1 MKLAVHWLPSVN
13 SWTPGWMVAV
23 AAGAH
28 AAVVRAATDGAAA
41 ATGAMRVVAATAEM
55 MSERVRM
62 AGERG
67 TSRKLAASGRKIHKK
82 ARTRA
87 GVPAARITTT
97 SAAARRHT
105 PTAATT
111 RPAARASTTSLRSEA
126 RTAVATKPASSA
138 GARRTTRRRTTGGRA
153 RP

>member
-67 TSRKLAASGRKIHKK
+67 TSRKLAACGRK
-82 ARTRA
+82 
-87 GVPAARITTT
+87 
-97 SAAARRHT
+97 
-105 PTAATT
+105 
-111 RPAARASTTSLRSEA
+111 
-126 RTAVATKPASSA
+126 SSQK
-138 GARRTTRRRTTGGRA
+138 GPHEGGRA
-153 RP
+153 CRQDHDDQRRRPP